1 MIRFPQRTPWWVP
14 CLAAAL
20 IAGGSVAAADEPLS
34 ARAFEVRYRNLSD
47 AADLISPLLSDE
59 GSLTLRPRLKR
70 LVIQDTE
77 AVLDR
82 VAALLSDFD
91 LPPKNV
97 EITLSLFLGRDQRE
111 ESGGT
116 ETAHGVFSK
125 EVRGVI
131 ETLGDFTKWTAY
143 EPLGS
148 RSVTGVEGGRVE
160 AHLSEEYRVIFTVNA
175 VHESQG
181 TVKFDS
187 FALQRLSR
195 DSQGREAVDELY
207 KTGMVLNVG
216 RLHVVGAASGAD
228 SKRALFLTVQ
238 VEPN

>member
-1 MIRFPQRTPWWVP
+1 MIPGARRAAGS
-14 CLAAAL
+14 AAASL
-20 IAGGSVAAADEPLS
+20 ALWLFASLAVTAAEPPS
-34 ARAFEVRYRNLSD
+34 ARAFEVRYRDLAE
-47 AADLISPLLSDE
+47 AADLVTPLLSED
-59 GSLTLRPRLKR
+59 GSVTLRPRLKR
-70 LVIQDTE
+70 LVVQDTE
-77 AVLDR
+77 AVLGR
-82 VAALLSDFD
+82 VAALLESFD

-97 EITLSLFLGRDQRE
+97 EITLSLFMGREQRE

-160 AHLSEEYRVIFTVNA
+160 TQLSEEYRVIFTVNA
-175 VHESQG
+175 VHEAQG

-187 FALQRLSR
+187 FALQRLKR
-195 DSQGREAVDELY
+195 DEQGRQTVDDLY

-238 VEPN
+238 VESN